1 MAWDKGDW
9 LNLAGAF
16 ARDDQLNKA
25 EKIKERGEQLAELN
39 KLYMAIATQKY
50 ATDEAIYKKNE
61 EAWLARDVKLKAIGP
76 SSSKTNIAEQ
86 LASIDGKTWTNE
98 EQKEAI
104 ISTYMNNIIPINY
117 TDEDDIPEGKKVG
130 DVKQWK
136 LSSNYNPSPIAPQWG
151 KEYYDMD
158 MYPKKIDELKDSTRG
173 KWTTFLRGKN
183 WDSGDEVLANLQTN
197 LEEGSK
203 RSNKEFSDY
212 YNAGQEY
219 AWDATDD
226 DSSTSLRSVE
236 LGTEGIVSSY
246 WDGELIDLNNPLQF
260 LDMDK
265 NEVQEENWKIIND
278 RFIQSTDEN
287 SGAFADNTQKAL
299 LSSLTVNDVEV
310 LGKWDTATGKIDGLK
325 PEAAF
330 LVSRAD
336 SIQNDVAIALYHR
349 AGWITGNTITN
360 SSGKLKDRFN
370 FEIARRAIEVD
381 TKDKWDGIADIFF
394 LGGDPIAGTYLIPT
408 KVLPLWKDLPE
419 EVKHLDTGELTN
431 TQEYLQT
438 VLTDIVKANGEGKT
452 TMGALTHI
460 IDAEVFKI
468 LNQDATQEEINNV
481 IRSTVVVDDDGQG
494 FTELG
499 VHRTFEE
506 LKNMIEATEGKFKD
520 VTIDS
525 LSDDLKEKYKEWELT
540 QNSDEEIVEE
550 ESQDVSKMNL
560 SEATEKNLI
569 TADYLNNLSYEAPGG
584 AQQEMFRTG
593 GNNMMSV
600 GDIITTKDGKK
611 YESYHDTVKNEYGRD
626 VTTIRFRPITEVKV
640 PTTDE
645 EFVGGI
651 QDAINNTQ

>member
-1 MAWDKGDW
+1 MVSDPVYLLMPWARAAQAGRAYKGWKKYTAAGGATAALGAGVGVGASSIHVGAKEGRMLTKDEA
-9 LNLAGAF
+9 LLAGGA
-16 ARDDQLNKA
+16 
-25 EKIKERGEQLAELN
+25 G
-39 KLYMAIATQKY
+39 AI
-50 ATDEAIYKKNE
+50 
-61 EAWLARDVKLKAIGP
+61 L
-76 SSSKTNIAEQ
+76 
-86 LASIDGKTWTNE
+86 
-98 EQKEAI
+98 
-104 ISTYMNNIIPINY
+104 
-117 TDEDDIPEGKKVG
+117 
-130 DVKQWK
+130 
-136 LSSNYNPSPIAPQWG
+136 SPIALG
-151 KEYYDMD
+151 V
-158 MYPKKIDELKDSTRG
+158 T
-173 KWTTFLRGKN
+173 
-183 WDSGDEVLANLQTN
+183 
-197 LEEGSK
+197 
-203 RSNKEFSDY
+203 
-212 YNAGQEY
+212 AG
-219 AWDATDD
+219 
-226 DSSTSLRSVE
+226 
-236 LGTEGIVSSY
+236 
-246 WDGELIDLNNPLQF
+246 
-260 LDMDK
+260 
-265 NEVQEENWKIIND
+265 
-278 RFIQSTDEN
+278 
-287 SGAFADNTQKAL
+287 
-299 LSSLTVNDVEV
+299 
-310 LGKWDTATGKIDGLK
+310 
-325 PEAAF
+325 
-330 LVSRAD
+330 
-336 SIQNDVAIALYHR
+336 
-349 AGWITGNTITN
+349 
-360 SSGKLKDRFN
+360 
-370 FEIARRAIEVD
+370 
-381 TKDKWDGIADIFF
+381 IFF

-419 EVKHLDTGELTN
+419 KVKHLDTGELMN

-525 LSDDLKEKYKEWELT
+525 LSDDLKEKYKEWGLT
-540 QNSDEEIVEE
+540 QNSDEVIVEE

-611 YESYHDTVKNEYGRD
+611 YESYHDTVKNEYDRD

-645 EFVGGI
+645 EFVGGTFTSVI
-651 QDAINNTQ
+651 GLNLIVVTSRSYSFFTVS